1 MPALEMAQ
9 DSAMLVRW
17 TKNEGEYVSKGE
29 VLMEV
34 ETDKATIEI
43 ESTGSGV
50 LSRVTAHAGDQIPVG
65 QVIAVLLDADG
76 HSPAQGGPVVTASQR
91 GAKEQGAT
99 PAPDSRNVQGTSSNA
114 VNAQERTSGRKL
126 ISPKARRLA
135 SEQGL
140 DLSTVGGLS
149 SGQVIRASDISSI
162 LAARAD
168 GAAADEYVVV
178 RLRGKR
184 KVIADRT
191 QKSHQTAPHIALRLS
206 VDMSEVQKLMERGKA
221 TAKDGGDRPPNLT
234 SILLKAA
241 AEALTR
247 HPALNAH
254 LVDDEIRQYGCIHL
268 GVAVAVDDGLVVP
281 VIRDA
286 SKKRTVEIHKELE
299 DLVARARRNRLKPE
313 EMTGSTFTVTNLGM
327 FGVESFSAILNTP
340 EVGILS
346 LGCIVD
352 KAIKNQGQVDFRPFL
367 EATINVDHR
376 AIDGAVAAKYLQ
388 TFKDVLESAQLPL

>member
-9 DSAMLVRW
+9 DSATLVRW
-17 TKNEGEYVSKGE
+17 TKNEGEYVTKGE

-76 HSPAQGGPVVTASQR
+76 HSPAQAGPVVAASQ
-91 GAKEQGAT
+91 GGSEGKSQS
-99 PAPDSRNVQGTSSNA
+99 PAPDLKTNSKA
-114 VNAQERTSGRKL
+114 VKAPERTSGRKL

-135 SEQGL
+135 SEHGL
-140 DLSTVGGLS
+140 DLSTVRQG
-149 SGQVIRASDISSI
+149 SGQVIRAGDISSMLTARGGG
-162 LAARAD
+162 LAS
-168 GAAADEYVVV
+168 DEYAAV

-206 VDMSEVQKLMERGKA
+206 IDMSEVQKLIEREK
-221 TAKDGGDRPPNLT
+221 TTVKGGGNRSPNLT

-241 AEALTR
+241 VVALAK
-247 HPALNAH
+247 HPGLNAH
-254 LVDDEIRQYGCIHL
+254 LVNDEVRQYSCIHL
-268 GVAVAVDDGLVVP
+268 GVAVALDDGVVVP

-286 SKKRTVEIHKELE
+286 GKKRTVEIHQELE
-299 DLVARARRNRLKPE
+299 DLVARARRDRLKPE

-340 EVGILS
+340 EVAILS
-346 LGCIVD
+346 LGCTVD
-352 KAIKNQGQVDFRPFL
+352 KAIKTQGQVDFRPFL

-388 TFKDVLESAQLPL
+388 TFKHVLESAQVLL